1 MSHYGESAEGSV
13 RRGKLTQTRLLAN
26 PKENTENS
34 GVERT
39 SPMFI
44 GVEIGGTKL
53 QIGVGSGDGV
63 LVGDVVRLK
72 VDPAKG
78 AQGIRDQ
85 LICDGLI
92 HAMIQTGLKQSDIEG
107 IGIGFGGPVDSKTGR
122 TIMSHQIDGWEDYPI
137 VEWLQFTF
145 NTKVAL
151 GNDSDLAGWA
161 EAKLG
166 AGLGAETVVYSN
178 IGSGIG
184 GAFIRNGELY
194 TGQGIG
200 AAEIGHLRMIASGPG
215 ESWRTLEDLAS
226 GWALDRVAQ
235 SLLNDKNAT
244 AMDLSAAAKAGD
256 QQARLAWADA
266 VEWWGVAFANV
277 ATLLCPDR
285 FVVGG
290 GVALQGDFLLTPLR
304 EVFRRNIFPPFADRC
319 FLALAEL
326 GETMVVQGALLLV
339 GSGSA
344 NR

>member
-1 MSHYGESAEGSV
+1 MESA
-13 RRGKLTQTRLLAN
+13 
-26 PKENTENS
+26 
-34 GVERT
+34 
-39 SPMFI
+39 MYI

-53 QIGVGSGDGV
+53 QIGVGTADGV

-78 AQGIRDQ
+78 AEGIRSQ
-85 LICDGLI
+85 LPDGVRQALFERRLE
-92 HAMIQTGLKQSDIEG
+92 MNQIEA
-107 IGIGFGGPVDSKTGR
+107 IGVGFGGPVDSKAGR
-122 TIMSHQIDGWEDYPI
+122 TIKSHQIDGWEDFELASWFESI
-137 VEWLQFTF
+137 FGVRTR
-145 NTKVAL
+145 L
-151 GNDSDLAGWA
+151 GNDSDLAGLA
-161 EAKLG
+161 EATLG
-166 AGLGAETVVYSN
+166 VGRGAETVVYSN

-200 AAEIGHLRMIASGPG
+200 ATEIGHLRMIASDPG
-215 ESWRTLEDLAS
+215 KPWRTLEDLAS
-226 GWALDRVAQ
+226 GWALDRIAQ
-235 SLLNDKNAT
+235 TLLKDKDAT
-244 AMDLSAAAKAGD
+244 AMDLSTAAKAGD

-266 VEWWGVAFANV
+266 VECWGVAFANV

-319 FLALAEL
+319 SLALAEL